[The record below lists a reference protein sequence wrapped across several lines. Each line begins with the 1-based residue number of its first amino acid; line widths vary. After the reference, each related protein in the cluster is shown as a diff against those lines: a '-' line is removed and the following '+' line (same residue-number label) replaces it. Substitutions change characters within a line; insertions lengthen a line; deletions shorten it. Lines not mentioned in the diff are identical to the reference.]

1 MVRQKNKERK
11 DSGQALLFVVVAM
24 TIALSVGVAI
34 SSRTLQMSSR
44 ISRTDTSTR
53 VLAAAE
59 GGIDRLLD
67 QPVSFLEAL
76 SSGTPNCATGGF
88 DAVSGDSSR
97 CLINYTPD
105 PGDQITSRA
114 VLSAQTFRQTDISGT
129 TGYYSF
135 DLVNNQTKTVNITG
149 MSTFRI
155 CWNNSGSVIE
165 YILYGDTITRQ
176 FLIASGGSV
185 ASSDISST
193 GFLSIVAGST
203 GGTSPLPY
211 CYDVDSTG
219 NNYRGVRIKSIFQG
233 TKVAVVPI
241 NPNTLPL
248 QGYRLYSR
256 GELVQGGDVKV
267 TKAIVVYRSYSTA
280 PSFFDYAIFTNDEVP

>member
-1 MVRQKNKERK
+1 MVRQKNKERR

-44 ISRTDTSTR
+44 TSRTDTSAR

-67 QPVSFLEAL
+67 QPESFLDAL
-76 SSGTPNCATGGF
+76 SSGMPNCGTGGF
-88 DAVSGDSSR
+88 DAAPGDSSR
-97 CLINYTPD
+97 CIINYTPD
-105 PGDQITSRA
+105 SGDPITSRA
-114 VLSAQTFRQTDISGT
+114 VLSAQTFRHTDVSGT

-155 CWNNSGSVIE
+155 CWNNPGAVIE
-165 YILYGDTITRQ
+165 YILYGDTVTRQ
-176 FLIASGGSV
+176 FLKPAGFV
-185 ASSDISST
+185 NNDISST
-193 GFLSIVAGST
+193 GFLDAGSI
-203 GGTSPLPY
+203 GGVSPLPY
-211 CYDVDSTG
+211 CYDVESTG
-219 NNYRGVRIKSIFQG
+219 NNYRGVRIRSIFQG

-241 NPNTLPL
+241 NPNVLPL

-256 GELVQGGDVKV
+256 GELVQEGDVKV